1 MQKIILLSG
10 HSQRFLNEGFT
21 IKPLISIEQKL
32 VIEYVVDSIKSH
44 DETEFNN
51 CIFVVK
57 ESDVANYDIDSIL
70 LEKFPECL
78 VVAIEDHRN
87 GPVFSVKQI
96 FDLID
101 NEQEVIISYCDLHIK
116 WNFDDF
122 LSFAR
127 ESQSDGSIVSHIN
140 FHPHRI
146 NNQYFAYLRNDNDK
160 VLQIKEKSYFTND
173 PDSEYASGGIYF
185 FKKGEYVKKY
195 FQHIIDVNDKVNNEF
210 YVTLVYNHMIEDN
223 LNITHFDSKNY
234 VCLGT
239 PMDVKIFQSFLTINK
254 FIPLDML
261 IKTANYFKQYERK

>member
-21 IKPLISIEQKL
+21 VKPLISIDQKL
-32 VIEYVVDSIKSH
+32 IIDYVIESIKSNG
-44 DETEFNN
+44 EENFNN
-51 CIFVVK
+51 YIFIVK
-57 ESDVANYDIDSIL
+57 KSDIINYKIDSIL
-70 LEKFPECL
+70 LEKFPQSR
-78 VVAIEDHRN
+78 VISIDDHRN
-87 GPVFSVKQI
+87 GPVFSIKQI
-96 FDLID
+96 FNLID
-101 NEQEVIISYCDLHIK
+101 DNSEVVISYCDLYIK

-122 LSFAR
+122 ILFAR

-146 NNQYFAYLRNDNDK
+146 NNQYFAYLKVDNNK
-160 VLQIKEKSYFTND
+160 VLQIKEKSYFTDD

-185 FKKGEYVKKY
+185 FKKGSYVKKY
-195 FQHIIDVNDKVNNEF
+195 FQHIIDIDDKINNEF
-210 YVTLVYNHMIEDN
+210 YVTLVYNHMIKDN

-254 FIPLDML
+254 FIPLEML
-261 IKTANYFKQYERK
+261 IKTANYFKQYE